1 MTYCNHLIDKNMQ
14 FKKTLIATIVAGLCN
29 SVAYAALP
37 DFVITNGS
45 SGELNVPN
53 DGQLNEIIINTNNQ
67 NVDSVISIGSPSN
80 YIQNINVVNGF
91 DRDQAKD
98 KGLKVSLDFYVKDV
112 ILGGHGV
119 NFDNNYAG
127 HDIGG
132 SSLRFNVGTFTSNVS
147 TEAEKKIYS
156 TFCREEYISIGEC
169 NTRCSFRGE

>member
-80 YIQNINVVNGF
+80 YI
-91 DRDQAKD
+91 
-98 KGLKVSLDFYVKDV
+98 
-112 ILGGHGV
+112 
-119 NFDNNYAG
+119 
-127 HDIGG
+127 
-132 SSLRFNVGTFTSNVS
+132 
-147 TEAEKKIYS
+147 
-156 TFCREEYISIGEC
+156 
-169 NTRCSFRGE
+169 